1 MSDRLSFH
9 ELRIARLRPEAG
21 GSVAVTLAVPTALQS
36 LFAFQP
42 GQYLSL
48 KAFVDGKELRRSY
61 SICSSRSRL
70 DLHKEIEIGIR
81 AVEGGVFS
89 NWAVNHLNE
98 GDVLSVMPPLGNF
111 VMQQPAA
118 RHRVGFACGSGITP
132 LLSIMS
138 SSLEQQADSH
148 FTLVYGNRN
157 MASVMFNEALQD
169 LKDRYTGRVT
179 LVHVLSRQAQEIDLL
194 QGRLDTAKVTA
205 LLQTVLPPHSLEEV
219 FVCGP
224 VGMMDDTC
232 RALLQAGVAAERIHS
247 ERFASAD
254 QPERSASP
262 AGSTQAQHD
271 AAATVALTLI
281 LDGKQHKLRMTPKQK
296 ILDVGL
302 AAGLDLP
309 YSCRGGVCCTCR
321 AKVMQGSVAM
331 EKNFTLED
339 WETRQGF
346 VLSCQSRPT
355 SDAVTLSYDER

>member
-21 GSVAVTLAVPTALQS
+21 ASVAVTLAVPTVLQS
-36 LFAFQP
+36 VFTFQP

-48 KAFVDGKELRRSY
+48 KAFIDGKELRRSY

-70 DLHKEIEIGIR
+70 DLHQEIEIGIR
-81 AVEGGVFS
+81 AVQGGVFS
-89 NWAVNHLNE
+89 NWAVNHLNQ

-169 LKDRYTGRVT
+169 LKDRYTGRVS

-194 QGRLDTAKVTA
+194 QGRLDATKVTA
-205 LLQTVLPPHSLEEV
+205 LLQTVLPPDSLDEV

-224 VGMMDDTC
+224 VGIMDDTC
-232 RALLQAGVAAERIHS
+232 RALLQAGVPAERVHR
-247 ERFASAD
+247 ERFASPD
-254 QPERSASP
+254 QPQYTSSPSHTTAPVPQAEAS
-262 AGSTQAQHD
+262 
-271 AAATVALTLI
+271 VALTLI
-281 LDGKQHKLRMTPKQK
+281 LDGKQHKLRMTPEQK

-339 WETRQGF
+339 WETKQGF

-355 SDAVTLSYDER
+355 SDTVTLSYDER

>member
-1 MSDRLSFH
+1 
-9 ELRIARLRPEAG
+9 
-21 GSVAVTLAVPTALQS
+21 
-36 LFAFQP
+36 
-42 GQYLSL
+42 
-48 KAFVDGKELRRSY
+48 
-61 SICSSRSRL
+61 
-70 DLHKEIEIGIR
+70 
-81 AVEGGVFS
+81 
-89 NWAVNHLNE
+89 
-98 GDVLSVMPPLGNF
+98 
-111 VMQQPAA
+111 MQQPAA
-118 RHRVGFACGSGITP
+118 RHRAGFACGSGITP

-194 QGRLDTAKVTA
+194 QGRLDEAKVTA
-205 LLQTVLPPHSLEEV
+205 LLQTVLPPHILEEV

-224 VGMMDDTC
+224 AGMMDDTC
-232 RALLQAGVAAERIHS
+232 RALLQAGVAAERIRS

-281 LDGKQHKLRMTPKQK
+281 LDGKQHKLRMMPEQK

-331 EKNFTLED
+331 EKNFTLEE